1 MKSLFEEMIG
11 IAVPGDYAG
20 SDEGIVRIGARR
32 DYDWLTAEKDVR
44 PDGIIPLGY
53 SLGSGVTV
61 EPAATKPGGGLIL
74 RPMPDK

>member
-1 MKSLFEEMIG
+1 MPFP
-11 IAVPGDYAG
+11 ATTQ
-20 SDEGIVRIGARR
+20 GATKESSESGRGAT
-32 DYDWLTAEKDVR
+32 YDWLTAEKDVR

>member
-32 DYDWLTAEKDVR
+32 DLRLVDCRKGRKARWHNPTWLFAGVGR
-44 PDGIIPLGY
+44 DGR
-53 SLGSGVTV
+53 T
-61 EPAATKPGGGLIL
+61 GGNEAW
-74 RPMPDK
+74 RRTDTSANAR